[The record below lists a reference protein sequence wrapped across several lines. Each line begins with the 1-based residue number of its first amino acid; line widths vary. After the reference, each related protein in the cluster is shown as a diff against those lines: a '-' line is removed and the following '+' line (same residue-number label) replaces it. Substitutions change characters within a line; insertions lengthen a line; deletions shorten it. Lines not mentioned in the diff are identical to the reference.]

1 MLDACSFC
9 GVLGGQLPQRVTR
22 SGPDVRL
29 CWKLATGRFVTPTAR
44 RVACSLATL
53 VSLDDDR
60 LHLDADFIEDALPQD
75 RAFARGKGLQSDQR
89 PLRRRHRPVAKRRSG
104 LSADGCEFP
113 SCSVAQL
120 VFPGVKGTPSS
131 RQG

>member
-22 SGPDVRL
+22 SVPDVRL

-89 PLRRRHRPVAKRRSG
+89 SLRRRHGLWQSAEAASAPTDANSRVA
-104 LSADGCEFP
+104 P
-113 SCSVAQL
+113 SL
-120 VFPGVKGTPSS
+120 NSS
-131 RQG
+131 SPA

>member
-1 MLDACSFC
+1 MGRQLLDACSFC

-22 SGPDVRL
+22 SVPDVRL

-75 RAFARGKGLQSDQR
+75 RAFARRSEEHTSELQS
-89 PLRRRHRPVAKRRSG
+89 PMY
-104 LSADGCEFP
+104 
-113 SCSVAQL
+113 L
-120 VFPGVKGTPSS
+120 VCRLLLEKKKT
-131 RQG
+131 